1 MKQLTII
8 SGKGGTGKTTITAA
22 FATLAQNAV
31 LADCDVDAADLHL
44 ILEPEIK
51 HSEKFYG
58 KKVAGIDASLC
69 TQCGIC
75 QDICRFDAIHAFH
88 VDPSACEGCRVC
100 TFACSEKAISM
111 QDKLSG
117 HWYISE
123 TRCGPMVHARLGI
136 AEDNSGKLVSVVRQ
150 QAKQIAEREARELI
164 IIDGPPGIG
173 CPVIASI
180 TGVDLV
186 LIVTEP
192 TLSGLHDMERVL
204 ATARHFN
211 IPTVVCINKYDINEE
226 NTEMI
231 ESTCRDKN
239 VQVVGKIQYDRCVT
253 EAMIHL
259 KSVVEY
265 SANNVS
271 GEVVAMWDRITCI
284 LEGNTVRAAT
294 HC

>member
-1 MKQLTII
+1 MKQVTII

-22 FATLAQNAV
+22 FATLARNAV

-51 HSEKFYG
+51 YEEEFYG
-58 KKVAGIDASLC
+58 GKVAEIDVTMC
-69 TQCGIC
+69 NQCGVC
-75 QDICRFDAIHAFH
+75 QDLCRFDAINDFSIDATR
-88 VDPSACEGCRVC
+88 CEGCKVC
-100 TFACSEKAISM
+100 ALACPEKAIDM

-150 QAKQIAEREARELI
+150 QAKQIAEQEARELI

-186 LIVTEP
+186 LVITEP

-204 ATARHFN
+204 QTAAHFS
-211 IPTVVCINKYDINEE
+211 IPALVCVNKYDINPE
-226 NTEMI
+226 NTEKI
-231 ESTCRDKN
+231 EARCAECGVQVIGKIPYNKN
-239 VQVVGKIQYDRCVT
+239 VT
-253 EAMIHL
+253 AAMIQK
-259 KSVVEY
+259 KSVIEH
-265 SANNVS
+265 NC
-271 GEVVAMWDRITCI
+271 GEITK
-284 LEGNTVRAAT
+284 AAEKIWGKVLYKLSSN
-294 HC
+294 HS

>member
-1 MKQLTII
+1 MKQVTII

-22 FATLAQNAV
+22 FATLARNAV

-51 HSEKFYG
+51 HEEKFYG
-58 KKVAGIDASLC
+58 GKVAYIDASRC
-69 TQCGIC
+69 NHCGIC
-75 QDICRFDAIHAFH
+75 QDLCRFDAIHTFS
-88 VDPSACEGCRVC
+88 VDPSACEGCAVC
-100 TFACSEKAISM
+100 TLACPVNAIRM
-111 QDKLSG
+111 HDKLSG
-117 HWYISE
+117 HWYISK

-136 AEDNSGKLVSVVRQ
+136 AEDNSGKLVSAVRQ
-150 QAKQIAEREARELI
+150 QAKLIAEQEARELI

-192 TLSGLHDMERVL
+192 TLSGLHDLERVL

-211 IPTVVCINKYDINEE
+211 IPAFVCINKYDINQE
-226 NTEMI
+226 NTAHI
-231 ESTCRDKN
+231 ETRCAALD
-239 VQVVGKIQYDRCVT
+239 VEVIGKIFYDKSVT
-253 EAMIHL
+253 AAMIHK

-265 SANNVS
+265 NGGNISR
-271 GEVVAMWDRITCI
+271 ELKKIWKKITAK
-284 LEGNTVRAAT
+284 LFAGN
-294 HC
+294 H

>member
-1 MKQLTII
+1 MKQVTII

-22 FATLAQNAV
+22 FATLAKNAV
-31 LADCDVDAADLHL
+31 FADCDVDAADLHL
-44 ILEPEIK
+44 ILNPEIR

-58 KKVAGIDASLC
+58 KKIAGIDAALC

-75 QDICRFDAIHAFH
+75 QDICRFDAIHAFR

-100 TFACSEKAISM
+100 TFACPEKAISM

-150 QAKQIAEREARELI
+150 QAKHIAESEHRDLV

-180 TGVDLV
+180 TGVDIVLV
-186 LIVTEP
+186 VTEP

-204 ATARHFN
+204 QTAAHFS
-211 IPTVVCINKYDINEE
+211 IPALVCVNKYDINRE
-226 NTEMI
+226 NTEKI
-231 ESTCRDKN
+231 EARCSALGIA
-239 VQVVGKIQYDRCVT
+239 VVGKIPYDRSAT
-253 EAMIHL
+253 AAML
-259 KSVVEY
+259 DKKSVVEY
-265 SANNVS
+265 NGGGIAREVKQLW
-271 GEVVAMWDRITCI
+271 ERVVAAVSAGRPS
-284 LEGNTVRAAT
+284 LA
-294 HC
+294 